1 MSCVNVSMSSVL
13 LLRVTDVLAAI
24 PGPAGAHEASTD
36 FASGEQIKSS
46 DKVRP
51 EEAGIP

>member
-1 MSCVNVSMSSVL
+1 MSLVL
-13 LLRVTDVLAAI
+13 LLRLIDVLATI
-24 PGPAGAHEASTD
+24 PGLTGAHEASTD

-46 DKVRP
+46 DEVGQ